1 METGAAGKER
11 ALVGEAVLD
20 NPYWH
25 AMTGPQARIAVGT
38 GKARRYPAHIGPVA
52 ALAEPS
58 EEAFADL
65 ERLVDVGEVV
75 GFVRAEPA
83 PLPARWQ
90 RVFGVALEQRV
101 CRRLGP
107 WPAVDVAPLG
117 EEDMPAML
125 VLAEA
130 TEPGPFERG
139 ARELG
144 DFLGVWEGSRLV
156 AMAGVR
162 AHLEGFRE
170 ITAVCTAP
178 DRRGRGLAKG
188 LVGRLCEGILA
199 SGEVPFLHVRDD
211 NAPAVHAYRQLGFE
225 LRGAMQVQAVRL
237 DPR

>member
-1 METGAAGKER
+1 M
-11 ALVGEAVLD
+11 VGEEALD

-25 AMTGPQARIAVGT
+25 AMTGPHARVAIGT

-65 ERLVDVGEVV
+65 ERLVEPGETV

-83 PLPARWQ
+83 ALPARWS

-107 WPAVDVAPLG
+107 WRAAESTPLT
-117 EEDMPAML
+117 EEDIPAML
-125 VLAEA
+125 ALAEA

-139 ARELG
+139 ALALG

-170 ITAVCTAP
+170 ITAVCTVP
-178 DRRGRGLAKG
+178 ERRGRGLASG
-188 LVGRLCEGILA
+188 LVGQLSSAILA
-199 SGEVPFLHVRDD
+199 SGETPFLHVRTD
-211 NAPAVHAYRQLGFE
+211 NASAIHAYARLGFE
-225 LRGAMQVQAVRL
+225 LRRPMQVQAIRL
-237 DPR
+237 ESR

>member
-1 METGAAGKER
+1 MVAED
-11 ALVGEAVLD
+11 VLD

-25 AMTGPQARIAVGT
+25 AMTGPQARVAVGT
-38 GKARRYPAHIGPVA
+38 GKARRYPVHIGPVA
-52 ALAEPS
+52 ALEEPS

-65 ERLVDVGEVV
+65 ERLVEVGEVV

-83 PLPARWQ
+83 PLAARWS

-107 WPAVDVAPLG
+107 WPAVEATPLG
-117 EEDMPAML
+117 EEDVPAML
-125 VLAEA
+125 ALAAA

-139 ARELG
+139 ARALG

-162 AHLEGFRE
+162 AHLQGFRE
-170 ITAVCTAP
+170 ITAVCTVP

-188 LVGRLCEGILA
+188 LVGHLCSDILA
-199 SGEVPFLHVRDD
+199 SGEVPFLHVRTD
-211 NAPAVHAYRQLGFE
+211 NAPAIHAYRKLGFE
-225 LRGAMQVQAVRL
+225 LRREMQVQAVRL
-237 DPR
+237 ASR